1 MTGELIL
8 VAGAYLLGSIPS
20 SLIVVRLAT
29 GADVRTVGSRNVGTT
44 NAVRAAGMWVGVL
57 VGVIDALKGVIA
69 AFAMQAYNPASRW
82 LGAVAVAVVVG
93 HCFPVWLR
101 FRGGKGV
108 LTAAGAF
115 LVLAPAATLVAIGVA
130 LIVLAAR
137 RIVSLASLTGAAALP
152 ICLHLVAHAHP
163 HLIAAG
169 VVVALIIIGRHTGN
183 LRRLAAGVEPRMGEK
198 HPKDGGSR

>member
-1 MTGELIL
+1 VTGELIL